1 MCPARRLHVECDDPR
16 HLQAHAHTHQACHTF
31 DATQRIRLREPRCV
45 MYAVGCGRH
54 KSATSVPARTWA
66 SARCRVEM
74 IAEHVV
80 HRAVQR
86 MVRRGHEDAP
96 DMSADR
102 RPLTTNQGKQFPQ
115 PVLACFGSSCSTYFV
130 TRAPPAP
137 IARSFLHDPSGWSS
151 HSLRTARRLR
161 ARRSEFPTYNF
172 RSPTPN
178 ITPRQSL
185 LPPRPRRR
193 DRCKEET
200 R

>member
-137 IARSFLHDPSGWSS
+137 IARSFLHAVGVVFPLAA
-151 HSLRTARRLR
+151 HR
-161 ARRSEFPTYNF
+161 AQAP
-172 RSPTPN
+172 
-178 ITPRQSL
+178 
-185 LPPRPRRR
+185 R
-193 DRCKEET
+193 DREGARGE
-200 R
+200 